1 NDDENSKFII
11 FIYIYVCGKNLEQL
25 EHPYHIRGY
34 SQKVGT
40 KVGTKLEQKWNKTKK
55 GAKLT

>member
-1 NDDENSKFII
+1 MMMKTSKFY
-11 FIYIYVCGKNLEQL
+11 IYINVCGKNLEQL

-55 GAKLT
+55 GAN